1 MDLRHFLR
9 LCLRRLSCETETRWT
24 VARPP
29 SVVWTKKGR
38 GSWVPVSR
46 SPSAPRCSPMF
57 WSCYACAPE
66 SCCRGSRKTGCPWM
80 TEGSVLNCLPWG
92 TQVESRPATNQLLS
106 AHPANNNTYITTLP
120 RTPVRPRCAPHPPPP
135 TTLYIIEGQWT
146 TELYCWGRSSR
157 HQGRPYSTT
166 WRAWRIFRWQYLVF
180 LQWHVSVAIIIKILL
195 AIRAKYW
202 KLYQKNTFHLE
213 TLLNIQCSDQLLL
226 ELRMKNFHPIVWS
239 FLQPEED

>member
-9 LCLRRLSCETETRWT
+9 LCLRRLSCETETGWT

-38 GSWVPVSR
+38 GSWVPVSEISLHSVLSNVLIFLR
-46 SPSAPRCSPMF
+46 LPSPQSALH
-57 WSCYACAPE
+57 SCKVE
-66 SCCRGSRKTGCPWM
+66 SCSAAAEKPAGCGGCPWM

-166 WRAWRIFRWQYLVF
+166 WRAWRIFRWHYYLVF
-180 LQWHVSVAIIIKILL
+180 LQWQVSVV
-195 AIRAKYW
+195 
-202 KLYQKNTFHLE
+202 
-213 TLLNIQCSDQLLL
+213 
-226 ELRMKNFHPIVWS
+226 M
-239 FLQPEED
+239 